1 MPPAPP
7 VSLIDRFFL
16 ENPWP
21 ISVILLLIALVVL
34 YSAIGRGSVKR
45 LAAGFGVL
53 VLAVGVILLAS
64 FVSTPAEHG
73 ERITRA
79 FVADVVAAQ
88 PTQAAQHFSA
98 DADLAIASTDNPGMA
113 MSWIRDRLGTLT
125 SQYPIRDNYITQLD
139 AYTKNSEQAVIH
151 LTCLTTFD
159 TAFAGPTKT
168 SWVLFVNLQPDG
180 TWKIRRITI
189 IQINDQVPSRQT
201 FAF

>member
-7 VSLIDRFFL
+7 TSLIDRFFL

-21 ISVILLLIALVVL
+21 IAVTLLLIALVLL
-34 YSAIGRGSVKR
+34 YSAVGRGSTKR

-53 VLAVGVILLAS
+53 VLAVGVFLLAS

-73 ERITRA
+73 ERVTQA
-79 FVADVVAAQ
+79 FVADVVVAQ
-88 PTQAAQHFSA
+88 PTQAAQHLSA
-98 DADLAIASTDNPGMA
+98 DADLAVGSTDNPGMA
-113 MSWIRDRLGTLT
+113 LSWIRDRLTLLT
-125 SQYPIRDNYITQLD
+125 GQYPIRDNYITQLD

-168 SWVLFVNLQPDG
+168 SWVLFVNRQTDG

-189 IQINDQVPSRQT
+189 IQVNDQAPTRQM